1 MLKQILLALIALPI
15 QLMAVDPHSFAQAQE
30 VVIKHVSLDL
40 NVDFK
45 LQKISGAA
53 ILKLNRLSNSS
64 VVYLDTKA
72 LKIFKVTDANGTSLA
87 FELEKEVPFLGQALK
102 VSLLPNT
109 NEIVVIYETT
119 AESSALQWLSPE
131 QTLGGKSAFL
141 FTQGQAILSRTW
153 IPLQDS
159 PGIRFTWDAKIRVPA
174 EMMAV
179 MSGTN
184 PTTKSIKGDYSFK
197 MDKPVPAYLIALAVG
212 DLEFKALGPRT
223 GVYAEPEMLGKAVY
237 EFGDIENMLT
247 SAEELYGKYLWDRYD
262 LIVLPPSFP
271 FGGMENPMLTFAT
284 PTIIAGDRSLTSL
297 VAHELAHSW
306 SGNLVT
312 NKTWDDFWL
321 NEGFTVYFERRIME
335 SLYGKDYAA
344 MLAVLGYQDLIE
356 TIADLG
362 NTSED
367 THLKLKLKGRD
378 PDDGMNDIAYE
389 KGCLLLLQIEKM
401 KGREVFDNFL
411 TGYFNHFA
419 FKSITTE
426 DFLVYTE
433 KELQLSALEMKVI
446 KQWIYSPNIPKDLPA
461 PQSELF
467 NAVNIAVAKF
477 VSDSL
482 VPNELS
488 VQSWSSHE
496 WLHFIRS
503 IPDTTNLKRL
513 KDLDDTF
520 KFTRSENS
528 EIRFAWLIKSIPAGY
543 LNADASLDEFLSKV
557 GRRKF
562 VLPLYKMML
571 KLPRL
576 KNHASELYKKNRD
589 GYHAV
594 TVQSLDELFNKK

>member
-131 QTLGGKSAFL
+131 QTLGGNSAFL

-197 MDKPVPAYLIALAVG
+197 MNKPVPAYLIALAVG
-212 DLEFKALGPRT
+212 NLEFKALGPRT